1 MKLTS
6 YNPHPDLRRD
16 RFGLFRFRSP
26 LLTEYLL
33 VFFPPGTEMF
43 YFPGYAPC
51 TIRCRV
57 SCKHEGFPHSEI
69 SGSKVARHLPE
80 AYRRH
85 ATSFIAISSQGIHHT
100 PLNFL
105 LGNSKTTFLTFILSC
120 RMRPLSLQHFRHP
133 LTTRKDPEGTKVVVA
148 FICQSAQY
156 VLKEK
161 SPFGEAG

>member
-1 MKLTS
+1 MKPTS

-85 ATSFIAISSQGIHHT
+85 ATSFIAISSLGIHHT
-100 PLNFL
+100 LLNFL
-105 LGNSKTTFLTFILSC
+105 LGNSKTIPILS
-120 RMRPLSLQHFRHP
+120 RAKAKQWDSYPDIVPRSQFHP
-133 LTTRKDPEGTKVVVA
+133 A
-148 FICQSAQY
+148 A
-156 VLKEK
+156 
-161 SPFGEAG
+161 